1 MECASSSD
9 PERGESSS
17 VTFELL
23 EDRLKSFAVVS
34 PAALLSSVANFGIA
48 FTPFDA
54 FERTFFEIF
63 VIDICLS
70 SIAASSR
77 AMRLSAEP
85 TDRIILAEEGCF
97 NRTDDDEDE
106 DEGFEDEDSASKGK
120 TSGGE
125 GLMKP
130 SEKRSIPLPPSD
142 SEELRYA
149 EDRFMR
155 EGLNATEDKEFVS
168 SPSECS

>member
-1 MECASSSD
+1 MKCASSSD

-34 PAALLSSVANFGIA
+34 PAALLSSVANFGMA

-70 SIAASSR
+70 SMAASSR
-77 AMRLSAEP
+77 AVRLSADP
-85 TDRIILAEEGCF
+85 TDRIILADEGCL
-97 NRTDDDEDE
+97 NRAEDDDDN
-106 DEGFEDEDSASKGK
+106 DDEDSASKGN

-130 SEKRSIPLPPSD
+130 SVKRSIPLPPSD